1 MEIQH
6 YVSVKGNKYFLTPQV
21 SLSSISPRSTTELLL
36 RSATILPNVSHN
48 TTENNSVIPTNN
60 NIASTDSKFSKFE
73 NELYSIIKNWY
84 LSQTDGANIFKQF
97 LESPKNHFIH
107 VFRREGYQNDE
118 AFAAK
123 IKCCLC
129 PAEISASRYAYGKKE
144 EEPQRTRWVY
154 RNFTNHVTKQH
165 FSKCSEEEK
174 NTVNHSRSIK
184 RSLSES
190 DDENIEQVFI
200 EEFKLETD

>member
-6 YVSVKGNKYFLTPQV
+6 YVSVKGNKYFLTPQA
-21 SLSSISPRSTTELLL
+21 SLSSISTAELLP
-36 RSATILPNVSHN
+36 ILPNVPHS
-48 TTENNSVIPTNN
+48 TTETNSVIPTNN
-60 NIASTDSKFSKFE
+60 NIASTDSKFLKYE

-84 LSQTDGANIFKQF
+84 LAQADGANKFKQF
-97 LESPKNHFIH
+97 FESPKNHFIH
-107 VFRREGYQNDE
+107 VFRREGYHNDE

-129 PAEISASRYAYGKKE
+129 PAEILASRYAYGKKE

-165 FSKCSEEEK
+165 FSKCGEEEK
-174 NTVNHSRSIK
+174 NTVNHSGCAK
-184 RSLSES
+184 RSFSES
-190 DDENIEQVFI
+190 DDENIEQVMI
-200 EEFKLETD
+200 EEIKLEMDS